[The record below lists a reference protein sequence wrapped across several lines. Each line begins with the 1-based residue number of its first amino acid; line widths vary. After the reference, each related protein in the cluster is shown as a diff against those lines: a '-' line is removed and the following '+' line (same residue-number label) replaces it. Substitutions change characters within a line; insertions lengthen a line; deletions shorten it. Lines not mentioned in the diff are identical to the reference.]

1 LPNFLSKRSSNIF
14 TLSVSIKRKQSQTC
28 YLSLQGVRNE
38 YLILRQLNLWIM
50 IKERENKNLGIRQ
63 DQNLRLQQR
72 WLTGKLVYNLISW
85 NILLRIFLFLNYLV
99 YPEIGT
105 SGAKIFQL
113 MYQNGWIVTGMAS
126 MIALITWI
134 QEDIVLYKYLSKK
147 SLGVLMA
154 LRIFFLAVILLIV
167 FLIVSLYHYHARL
180 FTNVTEYVLLIKW
193 FFLNNAAF
201 YLFCVGILTSLIINF
216 LKAIHSKVGYEKFLR
231 IISGYY
237 RTPREEDRIFIF
249 IDLISSTKYAELL
262 GHRKY
267 SAFLQA
273 CFNELG
279 LLEIKYHAMQY
290 QVIGDEIVLSWP
302 ASKSRN
308 FRNAVNFYYEF
319 TDQLNMKKDYFNK
332 EFGTNPKF
340 TASINSGKIMIAEV
354 GTFKSEIAFHGDVL
368 NTAARI
374 QKQCKSYNRRLLV
387 TKNFAEKFREVSFG
401 YQIEW
406 LALDRLLG
414 KQNPVDIYA
423 IEPQK
428 GEYLSGLSYRSEVL
442 ERDEKKSLA

>member
-1 LPNFLSKRSSNIF
+1 MNETTK
-14 TLSVSIKRKQSQTC
+14 TASIGKTQEQNMR
-28 YLSLQGVRNE
+28 
-38 YLILRQLNLWIM
+38 LR
-50 IKERENKNLGIRQ
+50 RT
-63 DQNLRLQQR
+63 
-72 WLTGKLVYNLISW
+72 WLVGKLVYNLVSW

-113 MYQNGWIVTGMAS
+113 MYQNGWITTGMGS
-126 MIALITWI
+126 MIAYITWM
-134 QEDIVLYKYLSKK
+134 QEDILFYKYLSKK
-147 SLGVLMA
+147 SLGILMM
-154 LRIFFLAVILLIV
+154 LRIIFLAILLIFV
-167 FLIVSLYHYHARL
+167 FLIVSLYHYHAKL
-180 FTNVTEYVLLIKW
+180 FTNASEYVLLIKW
-193 FFLNNAAF
+193 FFLNNAAL
-201 YLFCVGILTSLIINF
+201 YLFCVGILISFIINF
-216 LKAIHSKVGYEKFLR
+216 TKAIQSKVGYEKFYR

-290 QVIGDEIVLSWP
+290 QVIGDEIVLSWS

-319 TDQLNMKKDYFNK
+319 TDQLNMKRNYFDK
-332 EFGTNPKF
+332 EFGINPKF

-428 GEYLSGLSYRSEVL
+428 GEYLSGLSYRSEIL